1 MGKMQSVGVAKI
13 IRSMSV
19 AAAAAAGVLLATG
32 VAVAATIRAE
42 ADLPMLSP
50 ELGDLALAM
59 GLLAAFAAGALLA
72 VALLMRPVRAAI

>member
-1 MGKMQSVGVAKI
+1 MQSVSVARI

-19 AAAAAAGVLLATG
+19 VAAAVAGLLLATG
-32 VAVAATIRAE
+32 AAVAATIKAE

-50 ELGDLALAM
+50 ELGDLALAL

-72 VALLMRPVRAAI
+72 VGLLIRPVRAAI

>member
-1 MGKMQSVGVAKI
+1 MHSVSVARI

-19 AAAAAAGVLLATG
+19 VAAAVAGVLLATG
-32 VAVAATIRAE
+32 AAVAATIKAE

-50 ELGDLALAM
+50 ELGDLALAL

-72 VALLMRPVRAAI
+72 VAQLIRPVRAAI

>member
-1 MGKMQSVGVAKI
+1 MQSVSVARI

-19 AAAAAAGVLLATG
+19 VAAAVAGVLLATG
-32 VAVAATIRAE
+32 AAVAATIKAE

-50 ELGDLALAM
+50 ELGDLALAL

-72 VALLMRPVRAAI
+72 VGLLIRPARAAI

>member
-1 MGKMQSVGVAKI
+1 MQSVSVARI

-19 AAAAAAGVLLATG
+19 VAAAVAGVLLATG
-32 VAVAATIRAE
+32 AAVAATIKAE

-50 ELGDLALAM
+50 ELGDLALAL

-72 VALLMRPVRAAI
+72 VGLLIRPVRAAI